1 MKRLLTLALV
11 ALSPFAL
18 ADNHSA
24 ASAGESIMV
33 IDMPQIMQQSPE
45 VQKMAKTVQ
54 ADLKKRQEAI
64 IAKQKEVQQ
73 AKAKLQKNGSVMSKN
88 ERSSLEKQAMMAE
101 REMNRM
107 KEDYF
112 QDARLA
118 QNQVIQSVMDK
129 VQKSA
134 RRLAEQRH
142 IDVVLPKR
150 SVIYANKNVDI
161 TAEVL
166 KDIKSVK

>member
-18 ADNHSA
+18 AHNHSD
-24 ASAGESIMV
+24 SATGESIMV

-64 IAKQKEVQQ
+64 IDKQKEMQQ
-73 AKAKLQKNGSVMSKN
+73 AKGKLQKDGSVMSKS
-88 ERSSLEKQAMMAE
+88 ERTAIEKKAMMAE
-101 REMNRM
+101 REVNRM

-118 QNQVIQSVMDK
+118 QNQVIQSVMEK
-129 VQKSA
+129 VEKSA
-134 RRLAEQRH
+134 RRLAEERH

-166 KDIKSVK
+166 KNIKSAK

>member
-107 KEDYF
+107 KDDYF
-112 QDARLA
+112 
-118 QNQVIQSVMDK
+118 
-129 VQKSA
+129 
-134 RRLAEQRH
+134 
-142 IDVVLPKR
+142 
-150 SVIYANKNVDI
+150 
-161 TAEVL
+161 
-166 KDIKSVK
+166 